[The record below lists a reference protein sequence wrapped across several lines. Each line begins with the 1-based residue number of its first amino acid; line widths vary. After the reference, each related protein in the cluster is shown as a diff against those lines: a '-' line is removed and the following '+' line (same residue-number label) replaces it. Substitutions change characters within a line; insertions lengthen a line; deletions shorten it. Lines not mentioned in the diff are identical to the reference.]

1 MWVSFCFSGK
11 GPKEVAVIQLSYA
24 WVACAVKWGELSK
37 LPKAV
42 FESEIK
48 KAVQEVF
55 PGINMPEPLDMV
67 YKYWEKEAW

>member
-1 MWVSFCFSGK
+1 MFGFSGR
-11 GPKEVAVIQLSYA
+11 GPKGEAVIQLSYS
-24 WVACAVKWGELSK
+24 WTACAIKWGELSK

-55 PGINMPEPLDMV
+55 SGMVVPEPLDMV
-67 YKYWEKEAW
+67 YKYWENGAW